1 MRYKIHFSHIE
12 LSKKRTNIIMDI
24 AKKMMKAL
32 IAGYIL
38 TLVMLLILTYVIK
51 KFTLDE
57 KTVNSIIGAVY
68 LVGSFLGGMLAAWM
82 AGRRRLVAG
91 MVYGG
96 LYMVILII
104 ISSVMMKAPVYD
116 TSSMVV
122 KVLTGMASGAIGGFF
137 SP

>member
-1 MRYKIHFSHIE
+1 
-12 LSKKRTNIIMDI
+12 MDI

-32 IAGYIL
+32 IAGYVL

-57 KTVNSIIGAVY
+57 KTVDSIIGAVY
-68 LVGSFLGGMLAAWM
+68 LVGSFLGGMLTAWM

-91 MVYGG
+91 MFYGG

>member
-122 KVLTGMASGAIGGFF
+122 KVLTGMVSGAIGGFF

>member
-1 MRYKIHFSHIE
+1 
-12 LSKKRTNIIMDI
+12 MDI
-24 AKKMMKAL
+24 AQKMMKAL
-32 IAGYIL
+32 IAGYVL

-57 KTVNSIIGAVY
+57 KTVDSIIGAVY
-68 LVGSFLGGMLAAWM
+68 LVGSFLGGMFAAWL

-91 MVYGG
+91 MFYGG

-122 KVLTGMASGAIGGFF
+122 KVLTGMVSGAIGGFF

>member
-1 MRYKIHFSHIE
+1 
-12 LSKKRTNIIMDI
+12 MDI

-57 KTVNSIIGAVY
+57 KAVNSIIGAVY

-82 AGRRRLVAG
+82 AGRGRLVAG

-116 TSSMVV
+116 TSSIVV
-122 KVLTGMASGAIGGFF
+122 KVLTGMVSGAIGGFF